1 MCGAAHSDGNN
12 NTIEID
18 STNDEYQIDTNDS
31 SFRCTPEKT
40 LLNESMKNLDEKW
53 TPLKYQLGSNLSN
66 IDKRS
71 KQRVVNKAM
80 MAIDTILEKTAPGQ
94 SSELK
99 EECFQQQNR
108 KDEES
113 QLLGCLTQA
122 LKEAPNQHAKIQLLS
137 IVCRKDSADQ
147 YIYKQNKLI

>member
-1 MCGAAHSDGNN
+1 M
-12 NTIEID
+12 
-18 STNDEYQIDTNDS
+18 
-31 SFRCTPEKT
+31 
-40 LLNESMKNLDEKW
+40 
-53 TPLKYQLGSNLSN
+53 GSNVSN
-66 IDKRS
+66 IDKSS

-80 MAIDTILEKTAPGQ
+80 KAIDTILEKIAPGQ

-108 KDEES
+108 TDEES

-122 LKEAPNQHAKIQLLS
+122 LKEAPNQHAEIQLLS
-137 IVCRKDSADQ
+137 IFCRKDSADQ